1 MLLDMVHRVR
11 SYQPKTI
18 KVASHVPQAAVL
30 VPITESTHPQVILT
44 QRATGLSTHSGEVAF
59 PGGHYEQQDVD
70 LIATAL
76 REAHEEVGLLP
87 ERVKVVGPLSTLMSK
102 HGVSVTP
109 YVGLVA
115 EHTEYVANES
125 EIAAIF
131 SVPLSFFADD
141 AREMTHRI
149 DYQGRSWY
157 VPSYQFEGY
166 KIWGL
171 TAIMLVELTN
181 LVFGADIDLHRPPVG
196 KLKII

>member
-1 MLLDMVHRVR
+1 MLVDMVRRVKA
-11 SYQPKTI
+11 YQPKI
-18 KVASHVPQAAVL
+18 VKVASHVPQAAVL
-30 VPITESTHPQVILT
+30 VPITQSVNPQVILT
-44 QRATGLSTHSGEVAF
+44 QRAIGLSTHSGEVAF
-59 PGGHYEQQDVD
+59 PGGHYEQQDAN

-76 REAHEEVGLLP
+76 REAHEEVGLPP
-87 ERVKVVGPLSTLMSK
+87 ECVEVVGSLSTLMSK

-115 EHTEYVANES
+115 EHTKYVANES
-125 EIAAIF
+125 EIASIF
-131 SVPLSFFADD
+131 SVPLAFFADD

-157 VPSYQFEGY
+157 VPSYQFDGY